1 MMCFQVGINYKAL
14 DQSDNTHIAE
24 LGKKHLQYL
33 PKNSIVI
40 SQVRIFFSGSNIP
53 LYNVNIP
60 KTPSLCATLRGV
72 LV

>member
-1 MMCFQVGINYKAL
+1 MRVQVGINYKAL

-40 SQVRIFFSGSNIP
+40 SQVRLFSPVFHCIMIIFHYIMKIP
-53 LYNVNIP
+53 AQKKKIGEV
-60 KTPSLCATLRGV
+60 
-72 LV
+72 